1 MPFPALTF
9 QATAFQATDLTEA
22 CGLEPAALC
31 RVVFEQTNR
40 TWLAWLAGRPF
51 TILLIATLAWL
62 LVRLIRRQVPR
73 TARAYTT
80 AREAEEAR
88 SARKDLSED
97 QRLARSL
104 QLERSRQRAGT
115 LSSVVASIMSGL
127 IWFVAVLLVLDQIGV
142 SLAPLLAGAGVVGI
156 AIGFGAQQMVKD
168 YLAGIFI
175 IMEDQYG
182 VGDVVDLGEASGTV
196 EQVSLR
202 VTRLRDVN
210 GIVWYV
216 PNGEIRRV
224 GNTSKL
230 WSTALLDIDVSYDT
244 DLDRAGAILQRVAD
258 DLRGEENDKLTIIA
272 DPEFVGVQSFGA
284 DGVTL
289 RLMARTEPSEQWA
302 VARELR
308 RRIKIAFDA
317 EGIDIPFPQRTVWLR
332 SVEPATTIGEST
344 SNAGNTDT
352 NPVSE

>member
-9 QATAFQATDLTEA
+9 QATAFQAPDLTEA
-22 CGLEPAALC
+22 CGLEPAVLC

-40 TWLAWLAGRPF
+40 TWLAWLAGRPL

-62 LVRLIRRQVPR
+62 LVRLIRRQIPR
-73 TARAYTT
+73 TASAYTA

-97 QRLARSL
+97 QRLSRAL

-115 LSSVVASIMSGL
+115 LSGVVASIMSGL
-127 IWFVAVLLVLDQIGV
+127 IWFLAVLLVLDQVGV

-196 EQVSLR
+196 EQVNLR

-244 DLDRAGAILQRVAD
+244 DLDRAGAILQRVAN
-258 DLRGEENDKLTIIA
+258 DLRAEENDKLTIIA

-308 RRIKIAFDA
+308 RRIKVAFDS

-332 SVEPATTIGEST
+332 SIGPDTTIGESS

>member
-1 MPFPALTF
+1 MPSPALPF
-9 QATAFQATDLTEA
+9 QSAAFQATDLIEA
-22 CGLEPAALC
+22 CGVEPAALC
-31 RVVFEQTNR
+31 RVIFEQTDR
-40 TWLAWLAGRPF
+40 TWLAWLAGRPL
-51 TILLIATLAWL
+51 TIILIAVLAWL
-62 LVRLIRRQVPR
+62 LVRLIRRQIPR
-73 TARAYTT
+73 TAKAYTT

-104 QLERSRQRAGT
+104 RLERSRQRAGT
-115 LSSVVASIMSGL
+115 LSGVVASIMSGL
-127 IWFVAVLLVLDQIGV
+127 VWFVTVLLVLDQVGV

-196 EQVSLR
+196 EQVNLR

-244 DLDRAGAILQRVAD
+244 DLDKAGAILQRVAS
-258 DLRGEENDKLTIIA
+258 DLRAEDNDKLTMIA
-272 DPEFVGVQSFGA
+272 EPEFVGVQSFGA

-289 RLMARTEPSEQWA
+289 RLMAKTEPSEQWA

-308 RRIKIAFDA
+308 RRIKVAFDS

-332 SVEPATTIGEST
+332 SVEPDANTGEPLS
-344 SNAGNTDT
+344 D
-352 NPVSE
+352 PMSE